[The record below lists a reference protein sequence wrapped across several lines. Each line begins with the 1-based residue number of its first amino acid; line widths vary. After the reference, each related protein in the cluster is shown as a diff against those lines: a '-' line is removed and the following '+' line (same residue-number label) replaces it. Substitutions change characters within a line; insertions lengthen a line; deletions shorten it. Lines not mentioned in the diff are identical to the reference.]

1 MTKQGVFKVMG
12 KKTRQTNL
20 RFPLVTA
27 VSDKCGVAQKSV
39 EH

>member
-20 RFPLVTA
+20 HFLPVIA
-27 VSDKCGVAQKSV
+27 VSDKCGVAQESV
-39 EH
+39 AH